1 MNVFIKSE
9 IANKY
14 DLYYQT
20 EIGNNVNQIEE
31 KLVTDLLKDIPR
43 TKMLELGCGT
53 GHWTNFFVNKGYK
66 VTATDISDAM
76 LQIAK
81 QKNLNA
87 DFIKADSSK
96 IPFEDNSFDIIS
108 SITMLEF
115 VEDQDKVLEEIQRVL
130 KPGGYFILGSLNALS
145 EIGKNKNQDDTF
157 RDAKFLSKEEL
168 TNKLKLIGKPSIL
181 SGVFFSPNFELLD
194 NSSGIDT
201 IEPAFFASL
210 TQKTK

>member
-1 MNVFIKSE
+1 MNVFIKPE

-20 EIGNNVNQIEE
+20 EIGKKVNQIEE
-31 KLVTDLLKDIPR
+31 KLITDLLKNVPR

-53 GHWTNFFVNKGYK
+53 GHWTNFFLNKGYK

-76 LQIAK
+76 LQVAK
-81 QKNLNA
+81 QKNINA
-87 DFIKADSSK
+87 NFIKANSLE

-115 VEDQDKVLEEIQRVL
+115 VEDQNKVLEEIQRVL
-130 KPGGYFILGSLNALS
+130 KPEGYFILGSLNALS
-145 EIGKNKNQDDTF
+145 ELGKNKDQDDTF
-157 RDAKFLSKEEL
+157 HDAKFLSKEEL
-168 TNKLKLIGKPSIL
+168 TNKLKRIGEPNIL
-181 SGVFFSPNFELLD
+181 GGVYFSPNFELLD
-194 NSSGIDT
+194 NTSGIDN

>member
-1 MNVFIKSE
+1 MNVFIKPE

-20 EIGNNVNQIEE
+20 EIGNKVNQIEE
-31 KLVTDLLKDIPR
+31 KLVTDLLKNIPR

-53 GHWTNFFVNKGYK
+53 GHWTNFFVNLGYE

-87 DFIKADSSK
+87 NFIKADSSK

-115 VEDQDKVLEEIQRVL
+115 VEEQDKVLEEIHRVL

-145 EIGKNKNQDDTF
+145 EIGKNKDQDETF

-168 TNKLKLIGKPSIL
+168 THKLKLIGKPSIL
-181 SGVFFSPNFELLD
+181 SGVYFSPNFELLD

>member
-1 MNVFIKSE
+1 MNVFIKPE
-9 IANKY
+9 IASKY

-20 EIGNNVNQIEE
+20 EIGKKVNQIEE
-31 KLVTDLLKDIPR
+31 KLITDLLKDIPR

-53 GHWTNFFVNKGYK
+53 GHWTNFFLNKGYK

-76 LQIAK
+76 LQLAK

-87 DFIKADSSK
+87 NFIKADSLE

-145 EIGKNKNQDDTF
+145 AIGKNKEQDDTF
-157 RDAKFLSKEEL
+157 RNAKFLSKEEL
-168 TNKLKLIGKPSIL
+168 IYKLKRIGEPSIL
-181 SGVFFSPNFELLD
+181 SGVYFSPNFELLD
-194 NSSGIDT
+194 NLSEIDNV
-201 IEPAFFASL
+201 EPAFFASL